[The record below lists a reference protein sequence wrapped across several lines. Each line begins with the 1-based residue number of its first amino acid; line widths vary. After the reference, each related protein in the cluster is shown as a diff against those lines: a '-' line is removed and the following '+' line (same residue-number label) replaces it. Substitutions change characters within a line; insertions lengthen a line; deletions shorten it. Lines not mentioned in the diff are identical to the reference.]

1 LRLWTAPVS
10 LRREMADYDRARV
23 DLVRLDEI
31 VGWELRPGS
40 GRPVDAGWAHGSRAI
55 DPVLEKADARS
66 PHR

>member
-31 VGWELRPGS
+31 VG
-40 GRPVDAGWAHGSRAI
+40 
-55 DPVLEKADARS
+55 
-66 PHR
+66 